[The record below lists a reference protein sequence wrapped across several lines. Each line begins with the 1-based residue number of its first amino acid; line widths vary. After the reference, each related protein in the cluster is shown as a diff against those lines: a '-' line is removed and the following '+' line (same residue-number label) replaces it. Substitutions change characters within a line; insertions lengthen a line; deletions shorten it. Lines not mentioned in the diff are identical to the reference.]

1 MIRDV
6 AHPTLGAMGPERHIF
21 LIEDNAGD
29 ILLMRQI
36 IEEQSLRI
44 RVHVARDGDQ
54 AMLMLTERQF
64 EPDLIVLDLNLPK
77 LSGGWFLARSKPTA
91 PVVVFSCSENPA
103 DIQGSLKLGAREFV
117 HKPTDF
123 QEYAN
128 QVSRIVREWLP
139 SEETSKT
146 DGSRGQSKAAIPP
159 SAPGMPR
166 RVRLRRIALIPSRRA
181 ARSLANFFFNNEQS
195 PQSALRA
202 VERFFDEHPDQ
213 GEWNERMR
221 VLVREESEI
230 LASVPVSAG

>member
-6 AHPTLGAMGPERHIF
+6 AHPTRGAMGPERHIF

-103 DIQGSLKLGAREFV
+103 DIEGSLKLGAKEFV

-128 QVSRIVREWLP
+128 QISRIVREWLP
-139 SEETSKT
+139 SDEAPKT
-146 DGSRGQSKAAIPP
+146 ERPRGQSKATLPP
-159 SAPGMPR
+159 AAAAMPR
-166 RVRLRRIALIPSRRA
+166 RVTLRRVATIPNRSA
-181 ARSLANFFFNNEQS
+181 ARSLANFFLNNSTS
-195 PQSALRA
+195 PRSALWA
-202 VERFFDEHPDQ
+202 VERFFDQHPDQ

-221 VLVREESEI
+221 VLVGEELEI
-230 LASVPVSAG
+230 LG

>member
-1 MIRDV
+1 MDDEMICDV
-6 AHPTLGAMGPERHIF
+6 AHPTRGAMGPERHIF

-36 IEEQSLRI
+36 IEEQSLAI

-103 DIQGSLKLGAREFV
+103 DIEGSLKLGAKEFV

-139 SEETSKT
+139 SEEASKT
-146 DGSRGQSKAAIPP
+146 DGSRGQSKATLPP
-159 SAPGMPR
+159 AAAGMPR
-166 RVRLRRIALIPSRRA
+166 RVTLRRVALIPSRGA
-181 ARSLANFFFNNEQS
+181 ARSLANFFLNNAQS
-195 PQSALRA
+195 HRSAVWA
-202 VERFFDEHPDQ
+202 VERFFNEHPDQ

-221 VLVREESEI
+221 VLVGEELEI
-230 LASVPVSAG
+230 LS